1 MENLQELR
9 PKQEDIESSSSS
21 SSTFAS
27 LQEVE
32 RRERFRNRSRMSL
45 IANILT
51 VAKDGVPRTH
61 LMYKAN
67 LSHRMLSV
75 YVTFLLERGFIE
87 EKKNGDYIRPTVYV
101 TTQLGLKYLEI
112 YNSLLELADGLSVF
126 MPFSS

>member
-1 MENLQELR
+1 
-9 PKQEDIESSSSS
+9 
-21 SSTFAS
+21 
-27 LQEVE
+27 
-32 RRERFRNRSRMSL
+32 MSL

-101 TTQLGLKYLEI
+101 TTELGLKYLKI